1 MPAQCCDT
9 QQSGAHPR
17 AGVVITAVDAF
28 LFLFIDRLG
37 ARRLEAFFAVLIGV
51 MATSFGYIFLCVLC
65 DRHMMKPS

>member
-1 MPAQCCDT
+1 MHCD
-9 QQSGAHPR
+9 

-51 MATSFGYIFLCVLC
+51 MAVSFGYIFLCVTRGRNMLM
-65 DRHMMKPS
+65 HF